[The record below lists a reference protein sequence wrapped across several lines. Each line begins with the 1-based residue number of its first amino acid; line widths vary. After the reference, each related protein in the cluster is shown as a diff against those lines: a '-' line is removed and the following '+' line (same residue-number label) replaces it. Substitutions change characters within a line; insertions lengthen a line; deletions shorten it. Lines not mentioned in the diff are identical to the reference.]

1 MKYII
6 VIVSN
11 LPIFLFLLAYN
22 LSYVQGKN
30 TASVLAGIK
39 AAVSLEILS
48 AGPMFL
54 RYDSLEQVSRVE
66 IEEGWKGRGKGGRGR
81 ERGVIIERER

>member
-1 MKYII
+1 MSNFQSFIF
-6 VIVSN
+6 SN
-11 LPIFLFLLAYN
+11 LPFFYFPYLYLPC
-22 LSYVQGKN
+22 VQGKN

-54 RYDSLEQVSRVE
+54 RYDSLEQVSGVE
-66 IEEGWKGRGKGGRGR
+66 LRWSKDMIDR
-81 ERGVIIERER
+81 ERGKEGEK